1 MIIKLKGTSFSE
13 AVTIGTEIQ
22 YDSNV
27 DNLFVNGYLKNAS
40 KKQKVALSNFLSNMH
55 AENLWDKITGM
66 YIPILGQSVSDALLN
81 VKTSYGGNNILD
93 SYPDG
98 VFEMDNDNKG
108 IKGTNMV
115 VFDKVWPNSSWYS
128 TSVNYS
134 NFHQCIVA
142 TDYKPTAG
150 QKGLSISTMKK
161 STFTGI
167 NPFIVVCKGVS
178 HKNTINLASGVEK
191 PVSLQNPT
199 IVCLNAE
206 NNTMYNGN
214 NTYFEATEAHTDN
227 DYLLFPFFTGV
238 ATSEYG
244 NTTPFLKGLKFM
256 SFGKS
261 MTQVE
266 MQKYY
271 DLVKTLVDNL
281 LEL

>member
-1 MIIKLKGTSFSE
+1 MIIKLKGASFSE

-27 DNLFVNGYLKNAS
+27 DNLFVNGYLKSAS
-40 KKQKVALSNFLSNMH
+40 KKQKVALSNFLYNLH

-66 YIPILGQSVSDALLN
+66 YIPILGKSVSDALLN

-108 IKGTNMV
+108 IKGTNRA
-115 VFDKVWPNSSWYS
+115 VFDKVWPDSTWYS

-142 TDYKPTAG
+142 TDYKSTDS
-150 QKGLSISTMKK
+150 QKSLGISTMKK
-161 STFTGI
+161 STYTGI
-167 NPFIVVCKGVS
+167 NPFIVVCKGS
-178 HKNTINLASGVEK
+178 KYKNTINLASGVEK

-238 ATSEYG
+238 VTSEYG

-261 MTQVE
+261 MTQEE

-271 DLVKTLVDNL
+271 ALVKTLVDNL
-281 LEL
+281 IIS

>member
-1 MIIKLKGTSFSE
+1 MIIKLKGASFSE
-13 AVTIGTEIQ
+13 AVTIGTEVQ

-27 DNLFVNGYLKNAS
+27 DNLFVNGYLKSAS
-40 KKQKVALSNFLSNMH
+40 KKQKVALSNFLSNLH
-55 AENLWDKITGM
+55 TENLWDKITGM
-66 YIPILGQSVSDALLN
+66 YIPILGESVSDALLN

-108 IKGTNMV
+108 IKGTNRV
-115 VFDKVWPNSSWYS
+115 VFDRIWPDSSWYS
-128 TSVNYS
+128 TSANYS

-142 TDYKPTAG
+142 TDYKPTSS
-150 QKGLSISTMKK
+150 QKILNISSMKK
-161 STFTGI
+161 STYTDI
-167 NPFIVVCKGVS
+167 YPFIIVCKSGY
-178 HKNTINLASGVEK
+178 KNTLNLASGVEK
-191 PVSLQNPT
+191 QVSLQNPT

-214 NTYFEATEAHTDN
+214 NTYFEATEAHTNN

-238 ATSEYG
+238 ATAENG

-261 MTQVE
+261 MTQEE

-271 DLVKTLVDNL
+271 ELVKTLVDNL
-281 LEL
+281 IIS

>member
-1 MIIKLKGTSFSE
+1 MIIKLKRASFNE
-13 AVTIGTEIQ
+13 AITIGTEVQ

-27 DNLFVNGYLKNAS
+27 DNLFVNGYLKSAT
-40 KKQKVALSNFLSNMH
+40 KKQKVALSNFLSNLH
-55 AENLWDKITGM
+55 TENLWDKITGM
-66 YIPILGQSVSDALLN
+66 YIPILGNSVSDALLN

-108 IKGTNMV
+108 IKGTNRV
-115 VFDKVWPNSSWYS
+115 VFDRVWPDSSWYS

-142 TDYKPTAG
+142 TDYKPTSG
-150 QKGLSISTMKK
+150 QKIHNLSAIKK
-161 STFTGI
+161 NTYSGI
-167 NPFIVVCKGVS
+167 HPFVVVCKAS
-178 HKNTINLASGVEK
+178 YKNTVNLASGVEK

-227 DYLLFPFFTGV
+227 DYLLFPFFFGV
-238 ATSEYG
+238 IHANDG
-244 NTTPFLKGLKFM
+244 NTTPFLHGLKFM

-261 MTQVE
+261 MTQEE

-271 DLVKTLVDNL
+271 ELVKTLIDKL
-281 LEL
+281 LEV

>member
-98 VFEMDNDNKG
+98 VFEIDNDNKG

-238 ATSEYG
+238 GTSEYG

>member
-1 MIIKLKGTSFSE
+1 MIIKLKGASFSE
-13 AVTIGTEIQ
+13 AVTIGTEMQ

-27 DNLFVNGYLKNAS
+27 DNLFVNGYLKTAS
-40 KKQKVALSNFLSNMH
+40 KKQKVALSNFLSNLH
-55 AENLWDKITGM
+55 TENLWDKITGM
-66 YIPILGQSVSDALLN
+66 YIPILGNSVSDALLN

-93 SYPDG
+93 SYPNG

-115 VFDKVWPNSSWYS
+115 VFDNVWPDSSWYS

-142 TDYKPTAG
+142 TDYKPTHS
-150 QKGLSISTMKK
+150 QKILDISTMKK
-161 STFTGI
+161 STYNGI
-167 NPFIVVCKGVS
+167 SPFIVVCKSVY
-178 HKNTINLASGVEK
+178 KNTINLVSGVEK
-191 PVSLQNPT
+191 PISLQNPT

-206 NNTMYNGN
+206 NSTMYNGN

-238 ATSEYG
+238 AVSENG
-244 NTTPFLKGLKFM
+244 NTTPFLQGLKFM

-261 MTQVE
+261 MTQEE

-271 DLVKTLVDNL
+271 ELVKTLVDSL

>member
-1 MIIKLKGTSFSE
+1 MIIKLKGASFNE
-13 AVTIGTEIQ
+13 AVTIGTEVQ

-27 DNLFVNGYLKNAS
+27 DNLFVNGYLKSAS
-40 KKQKVALSNFLSNMH
+40 KKQKVALSNFLYNLH
-55 AENLWDKITGM
+55 TENLWDKITGM
-66 YIPILGQSVSDALLN
+66 YIPILGNSVSDALLN

-108 IKGTNMV
+108 IKGTNRI
-115 VFDKVWPNSSWYS
+115 VFDGVWPNSSWYS

-142 TDYKPTAG
+142 TDYKPTGG
-150 QKGLSISTMKK
+150 QTIHNLSVIKK
-161 STFTGI
+161 DTYTSI
-167 NPFIVVCKGVS
+167 NPFIVVCKS
-178 HKNTINLASGVEK
+178 TYKNTINLASGVEK

-227 DYLLFPFFTGV
+227 DYLLFPFFNGIYTP
-238 ATSEYG
+238 ENG

-261 MTQVE
+261 MTQEE

-271 DLVKTLVDNL
+271 ELVKTLVDKL
-281 LEL
+281 LEV

>member
-1 MIIKLKGTSFSE
+1 MIIKLKGASFSE

-27 DNLFVNGYLKNAS
+27 DNLFVNGYLKSAS
-40 KKQKVALSNFLSNMH
+40 KKQKVALSNFLSNLH

-66 YIPILGQSVSDALLN
+66 YIPILGNSVSDALLN

-115 VFDKVWPNSSWYS
+115 AFDRVWPDSSWYS
-128 TSVNYS
+128 TSANYS

-142 TDYKPTAG
+142 TDYKSTDS
-150 QKGLSISTMKK
+150 QKLLEISTMKK
-161 STFTGI
+161 STYTGI
-167 NPFIVVCKGVS
+167 RPFIVVCKGS
-178 HKNTINLASGVEK
+178 NYKNTINLASGVEK

-238 ATSEYG
+238 NTSVYG

-261 MTQVE
+261 MTQEE

-271 DLVKTLVDNL
+271 ALVKTLVDNL
-281 LEL
+281 LEV

>member
-1 MIIKLKGTSFSE
+1 MIIKLKRASFSE
-13 AVTIGTEIQ
+13 AVTIGTEVQ

-27 DNLFVNGYLKNAS
+27 DNLFVNGYLKSAS
-40 KKQKVALSNFLSNMH
+40 KKQKVALSNFLSNLH
-55 AENLWDKITGM
+55 AENLWDKIAGM
-66 YIPILGQSVSDALLN
+66 YIPILGNSVSDALLN

-108 IKGTNMV
+108 IKGTNRV
-115 VFDKVWPNSSWYS
+115 IFDRVWPDSSWYS
-128 TSVNYS
+128 TSANYS

-142 TDYKPTAG
+142 TDYKPTDG
-150 QKGLSISTMKK
+150 QKILNISTIKK
-161 STFTGI
+161 STYTGI
-167 NPFIVVCKGVS
+167 QPFTVVCKSVY
-178 HKNTINLASGVEK
+178 KNTLNLASGVEK
-191 PVSLQNPT
+191 SVSLQNPT

-206 NNTMYNGN
+206 NTTMYNGN

-227 DYLLFPFFTGV
+227 DYLLFPFFNGV
-238 ATSEYG
+238 AVSENG
-244 NTTPFLKGLKFM
+244 NTTPFLQGLKFM

-261 MTQVE
+261 MTQEE